1 MSDADVEIEVKPK
14 SICVVVNPHADEA
27 ARQPNMMQ
35 TAASELS
42 KEGMAVDDAGIER
55 LHGVEVDDIEATFQV
70 HGQHEMARQ
79 AIARTTGK
87 DGHSSLCAKEAAS
100 YLVDRA
106 IASDGTDN
114 IRTMG
119 CSLLGQQRGVSSIL
133 CRDKLV
139 AESGVVEMHF
149 DKLRYACFADR
160 ARYGVC
166 DEDDMFHKGT
176 VLLHF
181 LTAQNYENNMNY
193 ARSKR

>member
-1 MSDADVEIEVKPK
+1 
-14 SICVVVNPHADEA
+14 
-27 ARQPNMMQ
+27 
-35 TAASELS
+35 
-42 KEGMAVDDAGIER
+42 MAVDDAGIER
-55 LHGVEVDDIEATFQV
+55 LHGVEVDDIEATLQV

-100 YLVDRA
+100 YLVDRP

-114 IRTMG
+114 IRTTG
-119 CSLLGQQRGVSSIL
+119 CSLLGQQRGMSSIL